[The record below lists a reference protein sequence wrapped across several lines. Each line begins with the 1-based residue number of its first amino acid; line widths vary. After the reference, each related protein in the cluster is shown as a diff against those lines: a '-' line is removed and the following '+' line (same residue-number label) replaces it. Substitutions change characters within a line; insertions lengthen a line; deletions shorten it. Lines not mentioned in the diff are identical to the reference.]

1 MGPAG
6 QPAVGVQI
14 KGVKMLAPIGTKQ
27 MWDQIDAAKR
37 AAELPQPLQADIE
50 LIRKHLRDYR
60 RFVQSKAVDDEIKR
74 LIGE

>member
-1 MGPAG
+1 
-6 QPAVGVQI
+6 
-14 KGVKMLAPIGTKQ
+14 MLAPIGTKQ

-37 AAELPQPLQADIE
+37 AAELPATLQNDIE